1 MFSAEYR
8 QFICNTSAKYMCH
21 GKKVAR
27 RFVKVSSVRNAHVRE
42 TIYRM
47 VERS

>member
-8 QFICNTSAKYMCH
+8 GFICNTFAKFMCH
-21 GKKVAR
+21 VKTVAR

-42 TIYRM
+42 QYT
-47 VERS
+47 EWWGRS